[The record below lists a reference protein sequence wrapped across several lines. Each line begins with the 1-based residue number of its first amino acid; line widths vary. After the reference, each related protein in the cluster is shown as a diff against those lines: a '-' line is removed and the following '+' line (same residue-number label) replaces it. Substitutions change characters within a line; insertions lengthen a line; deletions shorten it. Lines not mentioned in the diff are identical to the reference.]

1 MKLSVVGMGYV
12 GLANAIT
19 LAQKNEVSILEISDK
34 KVNDFNKGITPIKDK
49 LIENY
54 LDNKN
59 LKVNATLSYKE
70 SFKDAKFIVVCT
82 PTNFNEK
89 EGSFDTN
96 SIISVLNQ
104 VEKSEFKGLVVIR
117 STIPIGFTT
126 ILQGKYKSL
135 KIAFFPEFLRE
146 GSALEDNLNPSRIIC
161 GSKDKMA
168 EEFLKI
174 FLSCCQSQNIPTIIT
189 EPGEAES
196 IKLFSNSFLAMRI
209 AFFNELD
216 SFALSNSLN
225 TRDIITGVSMDPR
238 IGDFYNN
245 PSFGYGGYCLPKDTK
260 QLISNFD
267 QVPQELINAT
277 VESNKRRKKFLS
289 EILINHPAKKIGI
302 YRLIMKQNSDN
313 WRESST
319 LDLIN
324 LIDKSDKE
332 IIIYEPML
340 KEKIFLGLKVV
351 AKVEDFFNASDLV
364 IANRLDETLKSSKKE
379 IFSRDLFK
387 IN

>member
-135 KIAFFPEFLRE
+135 KIAFFPEF
-146 GSALEDNLNPSRIIC
+146 
-161 GSKDKMA
+161 
-168 EEFLKI
+168 
-174 FLSCCQSQNIPTIIT
+174 
-189 EPGEAES
+189 
-196 IKLFSNSFLAMRI
+196 
-209 AFFNELD
+209 
-216 SFALSNSLN
+216 
-225 TRDIITGVSMDPR
+225 
-238 IGDFYNN
+238 
-245 PSFGYGGYCLPKDTK
+245 
-260 QLISNFD
+260 
-267 QVPQELINAT
+267 
-277 VESNKRRKKFLS
+277 
-289 EILINHPAKKIGI
+289 
-302 YRLIMKQNSDN
+302 
-313 WRESST
+313 
-319 LDLIN
+319 
-324 LIDKSDKE
+324 
-332 IIIYEPML
+332 
-340 KEKIFLGLKVV
+340 
-351 AKVEDFFNASDLV
+351 
-364 IANRLDETLKSSKKE
+364 
-379 IFSRDLFK
+379 
-387 IN
+387 